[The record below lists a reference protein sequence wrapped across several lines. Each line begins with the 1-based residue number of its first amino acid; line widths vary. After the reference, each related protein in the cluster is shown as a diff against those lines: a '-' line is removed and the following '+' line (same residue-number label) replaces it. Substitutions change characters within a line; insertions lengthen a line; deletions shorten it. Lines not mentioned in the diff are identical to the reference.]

1 MLPRRCVFYGVFLED
16 CGAVLNL
23 WFKSLI
29 QIYQQLLWKD
39 YLKQINLKSKRFDLF
54 IFMENKSFKS
64 NLVKD
69 LILIYRIDIST

>member
-1 MLPRRCVFYGVFLED
+1 MLPRRCVSYGVFLED

-54 IFMENKSFKS
+54 ILWRINLLNQILLKIWFWFME
-64 NLVKD
+64 
-69 LILIYRIDIST
+69 